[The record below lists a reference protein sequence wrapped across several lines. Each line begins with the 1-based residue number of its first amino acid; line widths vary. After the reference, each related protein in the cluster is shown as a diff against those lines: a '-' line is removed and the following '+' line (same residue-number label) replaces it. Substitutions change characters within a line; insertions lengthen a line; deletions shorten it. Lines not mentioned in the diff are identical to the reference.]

1 MGDESTTGGEDH
13 MGEVK
18 RGKAAF
24 KFCFWLVMSVAFF
37 GYIIYTYNSGQ
48 MIQWYYYTASLDG
61 YAIDA
66 NLSMNATKDT
76 CHAQHP
82 KQENVDGLVA
92 IPVAK
97 GDRLP
102 KNANGVISQ
111 SEVKSGKRAAV
122 EGQTVKLMVPWQIKE
137 AKGFKYKDTF
147 KHKGIRT
154 NPWAGIWN
162 VAMVLCL
169 GLSLG
174 LVAEGFTDL
183 MGYKIEKIQHGH

>member
-1 MGDESTTGGEDH
+1 MA
-13 MGEVK
+13 EVH

-24 KFCFWLVMSVAFF
+24 KFCFWLAVSVALF
-37 GYIIYTYNSGQ
+37 GYIIHTYNSGQ

-66 NLSMNATKDT
+66 NRSMNATKDKP
-76 CHAQHP
+76 AVLSIR
-82 KQENVDGLVA
+82 KQDQVDGLVA
-92 IPVAK
+92 IPVTK

-111 SEVKSGKRAAV
+111 AEVKSGKRVAL
-122 EGQTVKLMVPWQIKE
+122 EGQTVKMMVPWQIKE
-137 AKGFKYKDTF
+137 SKGFKYKDTF
-147 KHKGIRT
+147 KHKGIKT

>member
-1 MGDESTTGGEDH
+1 MA
-13 MGEVK
+13 EVN

-24 KFCFWLVMSVAFF
+24 KFCFWLVTSVALF

-66 NLSMNATKDT
+66 NRSMNATKDKP
-76 CHAQHP
+76 AVLSIR
-82 KQENVDGLVA
+82 KQDQVDGLVA

-102 KNANGVISQ
+102 RNANGVISQ
-111 SEVKSGKRAAV
+111 DEVKSGKRAV
-122 EGQTVKLMVPWQIKE
+122 VQGETIKVTVPWQIKE

-162 VAMVLCL
+162 VAMVLTL

>member
-1 MGDESTTGGEDH
+1 MA
-13 MGEVK
+13 EVK

-24 KFCFWLVMSVAFF
+24 KFCFWLVVSVALF
-37 GYIIYTYNSGQ
+37 GYIIHTYNSGQ

-66 NLSMNATKDT
+66 NRSMNATKDKP
-76 CHAQHP
+76 AVLSIR
-82 KQENVDGLVA
+82 KQDNVDGLVA
-92 IPVAK
+92 IPVSK

-102 KNANGVISQ
+102 RNANGVISQ
-111 SEVKSGKRAAV
+111 AEVKSGKRAAV
-122 EGQTVKLMVPWQIKE
+122 EGQSVKLMVPWQIKE
-137 AKGFKYKDTF
+137 SKGFKYKDTF

-154 NPWAGIWN
+154 NPWAGVWN

-169 GLSLG
+169 GFSLG
-174 LVAEGFTDL
+174 LLAEGFTDL

>member
-1 MGDESTTGGEDH
+1 MA
-13 MGEVK
+13 EVK

-24 KFCFWLVMSVAFF
+24 KFCFWLVASVALF

-66 NLSMNATKDT
+66 NQSMNATKDK
-76 CHAQHP
+76 P
-82 KQENVDGLVA
+82 VVLSIRKQDQVDGLVA
-92 IPVAK
+92 IPVSK

-102 KNANGVISQ
+102 KSANGVISLA
-111 SEVKSGKRAAV
+111 EVKAGKRAV
-122 EGQTVKLMVPWQIKE
+122 VQGETIKVTVPWQIKE
-137 AKGFKYKDTF
+137 AKGFKFKDTF

-154 NPWAGIWN
+154 YPWAGIWN
-162 VAMVLCL
+162 VAMVLTL

>member
-1 MGDESTTGGEDH
+1 

-18 RGKAAF
+18 RGRAAF
-24 KFCFWLVMSVAFF
+24 KFCFWLAVSVALF

-66 NLSMNATKDT
+66 NRSMNATKDKP
-76 CHAQHP
+76 AMLSIR
-82 KQENVDGLVA
+82 KQDNVDGLVA
-92 IPVAK
+92 IPVSK

-102 KNANGVISQ
+102 RNANGVISQ
-111 SEVKSGKRAAV
+111 AEVKSGKRAAV

-137 AKGFKYKDTF
+137 SKGFKYKDTF

>member
-1 MGDESTTGGEDH
+1 MA
-13 MGEVK
+13 EVK

-24 KFCFWLVMSVAFF
+24 KFCFWLVASVALF

-66 NLSMNATKDT
+66 NQSMNATKDK
-76 CHAQHP
+76 P
-82 KQENVDGLVA
+82 VVLSIRKQDQVDGLVA
-92 IPVAK
+92 IPVSK

-102 KNANGVISQ
+102 KSANGVISLA
-111 SEVKSGKRAAV
+111 EVKAGKRAV
-122 EGQTVKLMVPWQIKE
+122 VQGETIKVTVPWQIKE
-137 AKGFKYKDTF
+137 AKGFKFKDTF

-154 NPWAGIWN
+154 NPWAGLWN
-162 VAMVLCL
+162 VAMVLTL

>member
-1 MGDESTTGGEDH
+1 MA
-13 MGEVK
+13 EVN

-24 KFCFWLVMSVAFF
+24 KFCFWLAVSVALF

-48 MIQWYYYTASLDG
+48 MIQWYYYTASIDG

-66 NLSMNATKDT
+66 NRSMDASKDKPAVLSIR
-76 CHAQHP
+76 
-82 KQENVDGLVA
+82 KQDHVDGLVA

-102 KNANGVISQ
+102 RNANGVISQ
-111 SEVKSGKRAAV
+111 AEVKSGKRAAL

-137 AKGFKYKDTF
+137 TKGFKFKDTF

-154 NPWAGIWN
+154 NPWAGAWN
-162 VAMVLCL
+162 VAMVLAL
-169 GLSLG
+169 GISLG
-174 LVAEGFTDL
+174 LLAEGFTDL
-183 MGYKIEKIQHGH
+183 VGFKIGKIEHGH

>member
-1 MGDESTTGGEDH
+1 MAEIH
-13 MGEVK
+13 

-24 KFCFWLVMSVAFF
+24 KFCFWFAASVALF
-37 GYIIYTYNSGQ
+37 GYIIHSYTSGQ

-61 YAIDA
+61 YAVDA
-66 NLSMNATKDT
+66 NLSMSATKDK
-76 CHAQHP
+76 P
-82 KQENVDGLVA
+82 VVLNIVKQDEVKGLVA
-92 IPVAK
+92 IPVGK

-102 KNANGVISQ
+102 RNANGVISLA
-111 SEVKSGKRAAV
+111 EIKSGKRVAL
-122 EGQTVKLMVPWQIKE
+122 EGQTIKVTVPWQIKE

-154 NPWAGIWN
+154 NPWSGVWN
-162 VAMVLCL
+162 VAVVLCL

-183 MGYKIEKIQHGH
+183 MGFKIEKIQHGH

>member
-1 MGDESTTGGEDH
+1 
-13 MGEVK
+13 
-18 RGKAAF
+18 
-24 KFCFWLVMSVAFF
+24 
-37 GYIIYTYNSGQ
+37 

-66 NLSMNATKDT
+66 NRSMNATKDKP
-76 CHAQHP
+76 AMLSIR

-92 IPVAK
+92 IPVAM

-102 KNANGVISQ
+102 RNANGVISQ
-111 SEVKSGKRAAV
+111 AEVKSGKRAV
-122 EGQTVKLMVPWQIKE
+122 VQGETIKVMVPWQIKE
-137 AKGFKYKDTF
+137 SKGFKYKDTF

-162 VAMVLCL
+162 VAMVLAL

>member
-1 MGDESTTGGEDH
+1 MA
-13 MGEVK
+13 EVK

-24 KFCFWLVMSVAFF
+24 KFCFWLAASVALF

-48 MIQWYYYTASLDG
+48 MIRWYYYTASLDG

-66 NLSMNATKDT
+66 NQSMNATKDKP
-76 CHAQHP
+76 AVLSIR
-82 KQENVDGLVA
+82 KQDQVDGLVA
-92 IPVAK
+92 IPVSK

-102 KNANGVISQ
+102 KSANGVISLA
-111 SEVKSGKRAAV
+111 EVKSGKRAV
-122 EGQTVKLMVPWQIKE
+122 VQGETIKVTVPWQIKE
-137 AKGFKYKDTF
+137 AKGFKFKDTF

-154 NPWAGIWN
+154 YPWAGIWN
-162 VAMVLCL
+162 VAMVLAL

>member
-1 MGDESTTGGEDH
+1 MA
-13 MGEVK
+13 EVK

-24 KFCFWLVMSVAFF
+24 KFCFWLVASVALF

-66 NLSMNATKDT
+66 NQSMNATKDKP
-76 CHAQHP
+76 AVLSIR
-82 KQENVDGLVA
+82 KQDQVDGLVA
-92 IPVAK
+92 IPVSK

-102 KNANGVISQ
+102 KSANGVISLA
-111 SEVKSGKRAAV
+111 EVKSGKRAV
-122 EGQTVKLMVPWQIKE
+122 VQGETIKVTVPWQIKE

-162 VAMVLCL
+162 VAMVLTL

>member
-1 MGDESTTGGEDH
+1 MA
-13 MGEVK
+13 EVN

-24 KFCFWLVMSVAFF
+24 KFCFWLVASVALF

-66 NLSMNATKDT
+66 NQSMNATKDKP
-76 CHAQHP
+76 AMLAIR
-82 KQENVDGLVA
+82 KQDNVDGLVA

-102 KNANGVISQ
+102 RNANGVISQ
-111 SEVKSGKRAAV
+111 AEVKSGKRAV
-122 EGQTVKLMVPWQIKE
+122 VQGETIKVTVPWQIKE

-162 VAMVLCL
+162 VAMVLTL